1 MNTQHEEQIPL
12 TCSRCC
18 GSGRYG
24 PLQVQNGICFKC
36 GGAGTTGWTTQAEI
50 DRKARAAIKRQEA
63 RERAAARK
71 RAAREQAYNAT
82 VAADPELGEALQSS
96 HQIVISIADQLF
108 RKGEITDKQRTAAI
122 KIAKQEKERA
132 ANEQQRKAGL
142 TDLEAGKQEITGTI
156 LNFKDCE
163 SQYGVTTKML
173 LQLDNGNRLF
183 GTCPRSLMS
192 NDKVQRGSKVTF
204 TAMVEP
210 KEKGFGFFSRPTKAC
225 LVG

>member
-1 MNTQHEEQIPL
+1 MTTEATIPVN
-12 TCSRCC
+12 CGRCC

-24 PLQVQNGICFKC
+24 PIQVQNGICFKC
-36 GGAGTTGWTTQAEI
+36 GGAGILGYTTQAEI
-50 DRKARAAIKRQEA
+50 DRKARAAVKRAEA

-71 RAAREQAYNAT
+71 RAAREQAYNAAVT
-82 VAADPELGEALQSS
+82 ADPELGEALQSS
-96 HQIVISIADQLF
+96 HYIVISIADQLF
-108 RKGEITDKQRTAAI
+108 RKGEISDKQRAVVL
-122 KIAKQEKERA
+122 KIAKQEAEREA
-132 ANEQQRKAGL
+132 TEQQRKAGL
-142 TDLEAGKQEITGTI
+142 TNLEAGKQEITGTI

-192 NDKVQRGSKVTF
+192 NDKVQRGSKVAFVAT
-204 TAMVEP
+204 VEP
-210 KEKGFGFFSRPTKAC
+210 KETGFGFFSRPTKAR

>member
-1 MNTQHEEQIPL
+1 MDTQHEEQIPL

-24 PLQVQNGICFKC
+24 PLQVWNGVCFQC

-50 DRKARAAIKRQEA
+50 DRKAREA
-63 RERAAARK
+63 EKRAARAQAAAERK
-71 RAAREQAYNAT
+71 RAAREQAYNAAVT
-82 VAADPELGEALQSS
+82 ADPELKEALKSS
-96 HQIVISIADQLF
+96 HKIVISISDQLF

-132 ANEQQRKAGL
+132 AQETERKAGL
-142 TDLEAGKQEITGTI
+142 TNLEAGKQEITGII

-163 SQYGVTTKML
+163 SQYGLTVKML
-173 LQLDNGNRLF
+173 VQLDNGNRLF
-183 GTCPRSLMS
+183 GTCPRSLLQ
-192 NDKVQRGSKVTF
+192 VERGSKVAFVAT
-204 TAMVEP
+204 VEP
-210 KEKGFGFFSRPTKAC
+210 KETGFGFFSRPTKAR